1 MMNPNLLLS
10 DLFVDALAKGRLR
23 HVCIAPGSRS
33 TPLALAFAAHPEVQV
48 HMHLDERS
56 AGFFALGL
64 ALVIDEPV
72 AMLCTSGSAAANFL
86 PVIVEARESR
96 VPLIVL
102 TADRPPELRGSGA
115 NQTMDQLKL
124 YGDHVLMFAEMPL
137 PEAEP
142 PALVQRYVRSMA
154 ARAMA
159 MANGAPKGPVH
170 LNFPFRKPLEPAAGE
185 VHARHLPL
193 DAPFTRMDRGMLQPT
208 KRQIDDLAAVIHQH
222 ARGVIVCGPRSGDAA
237 LAESVAALSQ
247 ACGYPIFAD
256 ALSNVRQHAGVLA
269 HYDLLLD
276 SKLASRLPDG
286 FTPEVVIRFG
296 AVPTSQA
303 LNDALATCGARHRVR
318 VTADGAWADDDFRTT
333 WQMHAEPAAV
343 CQRVTAV
350 LGAERA
356 IGWLHEWRQAEQRA
370 QQSLQRELD
379 ASAWFDMQAVS
390 DVLAALP
397 PHARLFA
404 GNSLSVRHV
413 DILAQAG
420 KPVEIFGSRGVSG
433 IDGNVSTVLGIA
445 AADVSRP
452 TVGLIGDITLLHD
465 MNGLLS
471 MKRLQNAT
479 IIVVNNDGSGI
490 FHRLPIAGIDPPFTE
505 LFLTP
510 HGLRF
515 EAAAKLHGLRYLRA
529 ENREQ
534 LQAILRKQWRAENDA
549 PAQLIEISTDS
560 RADASERRRMLE
572 RIRAASADDK
582 QF

>member
-64 ALVIDEPV
+64 ALAINEPV

-86 PVIVEARESR
+86 PAIVEAHESR

-124 YGDHVLMFAEMPL
+124 YGDHVLMFAELPL

-142 PALVQRYVRSMA
+142 PALVQRHVRSMA

-170 LNFPFRKPLEPAAGE
+170 FNFPFRKPLEPAAGE
-185 VHARHLPL
+185 VHARRLPL
-193 DAPFTRMDRGMLQPT
+193 DAPFTRMDRGALQPT
-208 KRQIDDLAAVIHQH
+208 EQQVGDLAAMLQQY

-237 LAESVAALSQ
+237 FAESVVALSQ

-256 ALSNVRQHAGVLA
+256 ALSNVRRYAGVLA
-269 HYDLLLD
+269 HYDLWLD
-276 SKLASRLPDG
+276 SKLANRLPDG
-286 FTPEVVIRFG
+286 FTPEVVLRFG

-303 LNDALATCGARHRVR
+303 LNDALATCGAQHRVQ
-318 VTADGAWADDDFRTT
+318 VVADGAWADDDFRTT
-333 WQMHAEPAAV
+333 WQLHAEPAAV
-343 CQRVTAV
+343 CQRVIAALDST
-350 LGAERA
+350 RA
-356 IGWLHEWRQAEQRA
+356 RCWLHGWQQAEQRA
-370 QQSLQRELD
+370 WQSLQRELD

-390 DVLAALP
+390 DVLVALP
-397 PHARLFA
+397 PNARVFA

-413 DILAQAG
+413 DVLAQAG
-420 KPVEIFGSRGVSG
+420 RSVEIFGSRGVSG
-433 IDGNVSTVLGIA
+433 IDGNVSTALGIA
-445 AADVSRP
+445 AADASRP
-452 TVGLIGDITLLHD
+452 TVGLIGDITLFHD
-465 MNGLLS
+465 MNGLLL

-479 IIVVNNDGSGI
+479 IVVVNNDGGGI

-515 EAAAKLHGLRYLRA
+515 EAAAKLHGLRYQRA

-534 LQAILRKQWRAENDA
+534 LQAILREQWRAENDA

-560 RADASERRRMLE
+560 RADASERRRMIE
-572 RIRAASADDK
+572 RIRAASADGK